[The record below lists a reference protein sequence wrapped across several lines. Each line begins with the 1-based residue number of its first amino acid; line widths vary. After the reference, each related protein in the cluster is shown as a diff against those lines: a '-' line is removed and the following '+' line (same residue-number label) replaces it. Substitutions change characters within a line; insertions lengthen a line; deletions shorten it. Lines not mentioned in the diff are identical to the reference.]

1 MKIIVLILML
11 ILGYMYGERSTLT
24 KVKKYIKDSKD
35 WNEFMEKLSV
45 DLNEYN
51 IGE

>member
-1 MKIIVLILML
+1 MRKVLILML